1 MRAEEGFQFERFRVA
16 SPWSSDPALRLTIL
30 CLLSSGD
37 SPLSTSEI
45 DRLFSNLSVFGERV
59 AGPYADIASTLDGS
73 QHEPTLIQYDAWGQ
87 RIDKLA
93 TGEGWKRLKAVCAS
107 EGIVPESYPRPE
119 ATNGGGRNGLGQYAR
134 LFAFTRNVMFSPVSK
149 VTLCPISMTDG
160 AVRVLEMFGTEKQKR
175 EIIPRLCST
184 DPNTA
189 WTAGQWMTERPGG
202 SDVSRTETVAR
213 PLNPN
218 KKPEAGDQFVISGFK
233 WFSSATDGDIALA
246 LARTNEDLSAGS
258 KGLSLFLIKI
268 RDDNTGKLNGIRVHR
283 LKKKLG
289 TKYLPT
295 AELELD
301 GCIGELVGEI
311 GRGVATIS
319 SVLNITRLY
328 SAGGAVGA
336 LSYGLRSATAYA
348 QIRPALGG
356 GKLDK
361 LPLHTDQLLKVTV
374 LYRVFLQIF
383 FTNVLLMGA
392 QESGQASKR
401 EQTRLRLLTPALKAF
416 VATRA
421 SEGYLTLIEAFGGQ
435 GYMEEVGMGEML
447 RDGTVERIWE
457 GTPAILS
464 LDVLRVLVQSRGVAL
479 TEFFQDTAANLSS
492 LPSALSS
499 QLGGEIKY
507 LGRVLQDTGAVLKG
521 LDLERHMK
529 TGDMRFSRYLLD
541 LIMAIHGSA
550 LLLKQAAWKAETL
563 ALSQQLQSLAGVQ
576 VTEQS
581 VKEDIHVIRLWIGA
595 GGDGAA
601 GFADLGRLVSQL
613 KQAATTVAA
622 TVKSDVELG
631 HSLVYSWT
639 QGSSAENKKAEAPAQ
654 KLAKDNI
661 APVSQLSSHL

>member
-30 CLLSSGD
+30 RLLSTGPSAL
-37 SPLSTSEI
+37 SPSVI
-45 DRLFSNLSVFGERV
+45 VPLFSSLTEFGSKV
-59 AGPYADIASTLDGS
+59 AGEYADIAATLDGP
-73 QHEPTLIQYDAWGQ
+73 QHEPTVIQYDVWGQ
-87 RIDKLA
+87 RVDKLA
-93 TGEGWKRLKAVCAS
+93 TGEGWKKLKAVCAL
-107 EGIVPESYPRPE
+107 EAIVAESYPRSE
-119 ATNGGGRNGLGQYAR
+119 AKFGGGRDTLGRHAR
-134 LFAFTRNVMFSPVSK
+134 LFAFTRSVMFSPVSK
-149 VTLCPISMTDG
+149 MTLCPISMTDG
-160 AVRVLEMFGTEKQKR
+160 AVRVLEMFGTEQQKR
-175 EIIPRLCST
+175 DIIPKLCST
-184 DPNTA
+184 DPKTA

-202 SDVSRTETVAR
+202 SDISRTETTAR
-213 PLNPN
+213 PLNSN

-246 LARTNEDLSAGS
+246 LARTSEDFSLGT

-268 RDDNTGKLNGIRVHR
+268 RDDATGKLNGIRVHR

-301 GCIGELVGEI
+301 GCIGELVGQL

-336 LSYGLRSATAYA
+336 LSWGLRSATAYA

-361 LPLHTDQLLKVTV
+361 LALHTDQLLKVTV
-374 LYRVFLQIF
+374 LYRVYLQIF
-383 FTNVLLMGA
+383 FSNVLLMGA
-392 QESGQASKR
+392 AEAGTATKR

-421 SEGYLTLIEAFGGQ
+421 SEGYLTLMEAFGGQ

-447 RDGTVERIWE
+447 RDGSVERIWE

-464 LDVLRVLVQSRGVAL
+464 LDILRVLVQSKGKAL
-479 TEFFQDTAANLSS
+479 IELFEDVGSILAS
-492 LPSALSS
+492 LPDHLKTS
-499 QLGGEIKY
+499 LGAEIDFLDGVIK
-507 LGRVLQDTGAVLKG
+507 QTGSVMIG

-529 TGDMRFSRYLLD
+529 TTDLRFSRYLLD

-550 LLLKQAAWKAETL
+550 QLLQHTAWKVETFAQSTELQKL
-563 ALSQQLQSLAGVQ
+563 AQ
-576 VTEQS
+576 VKATDDEVEQD
-581 VKEDIHVIRLWIGA
+581 VHLIKLWIG
-595 GGDGAA
+595 GGDGGA
-601 GFADLGRLVSQL
+601 GFADLGRLAAQL
-613 KQAATTVAA
+613 KAAASGEA
-622 TVKSDVELG
+622 NKANSDVKLG
-631 HSLVYSWT
+631 HALVYSWA
-639 QGSSAENKKAEAPAQ
+639 QG
-654 KLAKDNI
+654 
-661 APVSQLSSHL
+661 VGSQVKSHL

>member
-30 CLLSSGD
+30 RLLSSGE
-37 SPLSTSEI
+37 SALTPSQI
-45 DRLFSNLSVFGERV
+45 QPLFSSLSSFGDKI
-59 AGPYADIASTLDGS
+59 AGEYADIAGTLDGP

-87 RIDKLA
+87 RVDKLA
-93 TGEGWKRLKAVCAS
+93 TGEGWKRLKGVCAD
-107 EGIVPESYPRPE
+107 EAIVAESYPRAE
-119 ATNGGGRNGLGQYAR
+119 AKYGGGREKLGQYAR
-134 LFAFTRNVMFSPVSK
+134 LFAFTRSVMFSPVSK

-175 EIIPRLCST
+175 DIIPKLCST
-184 DPNTA
+184 DPSTA

-202 SDVSRTETVAR
+202 SDVSRTETVAT
-213 PLNPN
+213 PLDPN
-218 KKPEAGDQFVISGFK
+218 KKPQAGDQFVISGFK

-246 LARTNEDLSAGS
+246 LARTSDDLTLGS
-258 KGLSLFLIKI
+258 KGLSLMLIKI
-268 RDDNTGKLNGIRVHR
+268 RDDTTGKLNGIRVHR

-295 AELELD
+295 AELELE

-336 LSYGLRSATAYA
+336 LSWGLRSATAYA

-392 QESGQASKR
+392 SESGQASKR
-401 EQTRLRLLTPALKAF
+401 QQTRLRLLTPALKAF

-447 RDGTVERIWE
+447 RDCTVERIWE

-464 LDVLRVLVQSRGVAL
+464 LDVLRVLVQSKGAAL
-479 TEFFQDTAANLSS
+479 VEFFEDTAAILSS
-492 LPSALSS
+492 LPEKLTSE
-499 QLGGEIKY
+499 LGAEIQY
-507 LGRVLQDTGAVLKG
+507 LGKIVKQTASILTS

-529 TGDMRFSRYLLD
+529 TIDLRFSRYLLD

-550 LLLKQAAWKAETL
+550 QLLQHAAWKGGAF
-563 ALSQQLQSLAGVQ
+563 AQSAQLQDLAGVTASAQ
-576 VTEQS
+576 AMH
-581 VKEDIHVIRLWIGA
+581 EDVYLIKLWIGGA
-595 GGDGAA
+595 DGAA
-601 GFADLGRLVSQL
+601 GFADLARLVSQL
-613 KQAATTVAA
+613 KAATSTEARQASSEVQ
-622 TVKSDVELG
+622 LG
-631 HSLVYSWT
+631 HALVYSWN
-639 QGSSAENKKAEAPAQ
+639 QGSSEPK
-654 KLAKDNI
+654 
-661 APVSQLSSHL
+661 SHL

>member
-30 CLLSSGD
+30 RLLSSGNSAL
-37 SPLSTSEI
+37 SPTEIKRLFGSLST
-45 DRLFSNLSVFGERV
+45 FGDKV
-59 AGPYADIASTLDGS
+59 AGEYADLASTLDGP

-93 TGEGWKRLKAVCAS
+93 TGEGWKRIKGVCAV
-107 EGIVPESYPRPE
+107 EAIVAESYPRCE
-119 ATNGGGRNGLGQYAR
+119 AKYGGGREKLGQHAR
-134 LFAFTRNVMFSPVSK
+134 LFAFTRSVMFSPVSK

-175 EIIPRLCST
+175 EIIPKLCST

-202 SDVSRTETVAR
+202 SDVSRTETVAK

-246 LARTNEDLSAGS
+246 LARTSDDLSLGS
-258 KGLSLFLIKI
+258 RGLSLMLIKI
-268 RDDNTGKLNGIRVHR
+268 RDDKTGKLNGIRVHR

-295 AELELD
+295 AELELE

-336 LSYGLRSATAYA
+336 LSWGLRSATAFA
-348 QIRPALGG
+348 KIRPALGG

-392 QESGQASKR
+392 AESGQASKR
-401 EQTRLRLLTPALKAF
+401 QQTRLRLLTPALKAF

-447 RDGTVERIWE
+447 RDCTVERIWE

-464 LDVLRVLVQSRGVAL
+464 LDVLRVLVQSQGGAL
-479 TEFFQDTAANLSS
+479 IEFFEDTSSVISS
-492 LPSALSS
+492 LPDTLTSKLS
-499 QLGGEIKY
+499 GEVKFLSKILKETAS
-507 LGRVLQDTGAVLKG
+507 VLTS
-521 LDLERHMK
+521 LDLNRHVK
-529 TGDMRFSRYLLD
+529 TADLRFSRYLLD

-550 LLLKQAAWKAETL
+550 LLLQQTAWKVSTFAQD
-563 ALSQQLQSLAGVQ
+563 SQLQKLAGV
-576 VTEQS
+576 S
-581 VKEDIHVIRLWIGA
+581 VSEESVQEDVYLIKLWIGA
-595 GGDGAA
+595 GDGAA
-601 GFADLGRLVSQL
+601 GFADLARLASQL
-613 KQAATTVAA
+613 KAAASVEAKTAEN
-622 TVKSDVELG
+622 DVRLG
-631 HSLVYSWT
+631 HALVYSWT
-639 QGSSAENKKAEAPAQ
+639 QGSGEPK
-654 KLAKDNI
+654 
-661 APVSQLSSHL
+661 SHL

>member
-30 CLLSSGD
+30 RLLSSGN
-37 SPLSTSEI
+37 SALSSAEI
-45 DRLFSNLSVFGERV
+45 ERLFGSLSSFGDKI
-59 AGPYADIASTLDGS
+59 AGEYADLASTLDGP

-93 TGEGWKRLKAVCAS
+93 TGEGWKRIKGVCA
-107 EGIVPESYPRPE
+107 EEAIVAESYPRSE
-119 ATNGGGRNGLGQYAR
+119 ARYGGGREKLGQHAR
-134 LFAFTRNVMFSPVSK
+134 LFAFTRSVMFSPVSK

-160 AVRVLEMFGTEKQKR
+160 AVRVLEMFGTEKQKK
-175 EIIPRLCST
+175 EVIPKLCST
-184 DPNTA
+184 NPNTA
-189 WTAGQWMTERPGG
+189 WTASQWMTERPGG
-202 SDVSRTETVAR
+202 SDVSHTETVAR

-218 KKPEAGDQFVISGFK
+218 KIPEAGDQFVISGFK

-246 LARTNEDLSAGS
+246 LARTSDDLSLGS
-258 KGLSLFLIKI
+258 KGLSLMLIKI
-268 RDDNTGKLNGIRVHR
+268 RDDKTGKLNGIRVHR

-336 LSYGLRSATAYA
+336 LSWGLRSATAYA

-356 GKLDK
+356 GTLDK

-392 QESGQASKR
+392 AESGQASKR
-401 EQTRLRLLTPALKAF
+401 QQTRLRLLTPALKAF

-447 RDGTVERIWE
+447 RDCTVERIWE
-457 GTPAILS
+457 GTPAVLS
-464 LDVLRVLVQSRGVAL
+464 LDVLRVLVQSQGGAL
-479 TEFFQDTAANLSS
+479 IEFFEDTSGVISS
-492 LPSALSS
+492 LPDTLRT
-499 QLGGEIKY
+499 QLHGEIKF
-507 LGRVLQDTGAVLKG
+507 LSEVLKETASVLTS
-521 LDLERHMK
+521 LDLNRHMK
-529 TGDMRFSRYLLD
+529 TTDLRFSRYLLD

-550 LLLKQAAWKAETL
+550 LLLQQTAWKVSAF
-563 ALSQQLQSLAGVQ
+563 AQDSQLQKLAGVIAS
-576 VTEQS
+576 EES
-581 VKEDIHVIRLWIGA
+581 VQEDVYLIKLWIG

-601 GFADLGRLVSQL
+601 GFADLARLVSQL
-613 KQAATTVAA
+613 KAAASVEAKTAE
-622 TVKSDVELG
+622 SDVKLG
-631 HSLVYSWT
+631 HALVYSWT
-639 QGSSAENKKAEAPAQ
+639 QGNEEPK
-654 KLAKDNI
+654 
-661 APVSQLSSHL
+661 SHL